1 MDINM
6 PVMDGITAT
15 KLIKELEGDN
25 YHIPIIAL
33 TANSI
38 AGDKEKYL
46 EQGMNDYLSKPIEFD
61 KLIAVLEKYLLNEK
75 EEITQ
80 EKIKYIYDKKIVM
93 NSLGLEESIVDMLL
107 DSFFLTL
114 DADIKKIQDAIDL
127 KNAREISLS
136 SHYLKGACAN
146 LAMEPAVEILKNIDL
161 KARDGET
168 NFDLTLLK
176 DYFEQI
182 KTN

>member
-1 MDINM
+1 MAKNGQK
-6 PVMDGITAT
+6 P
-15 KLIKELEGDN
+15 KKPKKWPK
-25 YHIPIIAL
+25 IP
-33 TANSI
+33 
-38 AGDKEKYL
+38 
-46 EQGMNDYLSKPIEFD
+46 P
-61 KLIAVLEKYLLNEK
+61 
-75 EEITQ
+75 
-80 EKIKYIYDKKIVM
+80 
-93 NSLGLEESIVDMLL
+93 
-107 DSFFLTL
+107 FLTQKTPDFSL
-114 DADIKKIQDAIDL
+114 TRSAEILKIQDAIDL

>member
-1 MDINM
+1 MRQLAKSLCVKWPSVN
-6 PVMDGITAT
+6 AR
-15 KLIKELEGDN
+15 
-25 YHIPIIAL
+25 
-33 TANSI
+33 
-38 AGDKEKYL
+38 AG
-46 EQGMNDYLSKPIEFD
+46 Q
-61 KLIAVLEKYLLNEK
+61 VLCVP
-75 EEITQ
+75 T
-80 EKIKYIYDKKIVM
+80 
-93 NSLGLEESIVDMLL
+93 VDMLL